1 MNEVVPRA
9 VQDCRDLL
17 RWLIPHLDKFPRA
30 RRFTLGE
37 RLETALLDVLAE
49 LTDAAYRVWPH
60 RRRLRHDNGH
70 RFARRLR
77 GYAAAYARG
86 DMDWSDVHPR
96 VRSWVGHALQAD
108 TAGLRRRILSG
119 TVFVRGAGR
128 QTAAG

>member
-1 MNEVVPRA
+1 MSTIGFASEVAQRA
-9 VQDCRDLL
+9 SVSRS
-17 RWLIPHLDKFPRA
+17 A
-30 RRFTLGE
+30 SRR
-37 RLETALLDVLAE
+37 
-49 LTDAAYRVWPH
+49 YRVWPH
-60 RRRLRHDNGH
+60 RRRLRNDNGH

-119 TVFVRGAGR
+119 TVFSRGAGR
-128 QTAAG
+128 QTAVG